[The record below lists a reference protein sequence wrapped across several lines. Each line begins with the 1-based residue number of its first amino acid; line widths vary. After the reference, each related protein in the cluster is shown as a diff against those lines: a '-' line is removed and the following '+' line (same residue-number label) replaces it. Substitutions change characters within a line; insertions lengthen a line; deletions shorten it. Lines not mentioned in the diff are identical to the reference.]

1 MVKYPR
7 RKIDD
12 NERDRLL
19 LEFCQALVEIKK
31 PGESA
36 EFLKD
41 LLGPKELEML
51 AIRLQIAKSLING
64 MTYFQIR
71 RALKVSQSTI
81 ARVAVWLD
89 SSGEGFR
96 MIVSRIGDVEIKP
109 LRQRREWDSFKRKY
123 PAYFWPELL
132 IEEIVAS
139 SSKKQKQQM
148 KRVLQTL
155 RKSSIKPPLYRQLKK
170 LL

>member
-64 MTYFQIR
+64 MTYFQI
-71 RALKVSQSTI
+71 
-81 ARVAVWLD
+81 
-89 SSGEGFR
+89 
-96 MIVSRIGDVEIKP
+96 
-109 LRQRREWDSFKRKY
+109 
-123 PAYFWPELL
+123 
-132 IEEIVAS
+132 
-139 SSKKQKQQM
+139 
-148 KRVLQTL
+148 
-155 RKSSIKPPLYRQLKK
+155 
-170 LL
+170 